1 MLFIPS
7 CMIAVALNVAN
18 ESQDKMAQ
26 MLGQLPLQM
35 NFREGAFNVEVHHL
49 KDKVFIFAGY

>member
-1 MLFIPS
+1 
-7 CMIAVALNVAN
+7 MIAVALNVAN

-49 KDKVFIFAGY
+49 KDKVFIFVGY